1 MQIAQAIEIIEQY
14 REQEGLGF
22 LEALV
27 EIRQSP
33 EQFSNQQILAYRI
46 FMMMGQ
52 EMFQPA

>member
-52 EMFQPA
+52 EMFQPD